1 MTTKEQ
7 VAAYFSQI
15 ALAQSDVEREKIKR
29 ALLKYHYFLPEV
41 EKDIVEVEMEPM
53 MEEIRQK
60 LLPTEP
66 LLQRAEEL
74 LNRLKMQKTVL
85 Q

>member
-1 MTTKEQ
+1 MTAQEQ
-7 VAAYFSQI
+7 VVAYLSQM
-15 ALAQSDVEREKIKR
+15 ALAQSTVEREKIKR
-29 ALLKYHYFLPEV
+29 ALLKYYYFLPEV
-41 EKDIVEVEMEPM
+41 EKDIVETEMEPM

-66 LLQRAEEL
+66 LLQRADEL
-74 LNRLKMQKTVL
+74 LNRLKMRKAVL